1 MNVNIYKFVKQN
13 LNVHIIEGHEYVATA
28 TADVTTAFED
38 DKKYVATCNMILY
51 ITCDECEYI

>member
-1 MNVNIYKFVKQN
+1 M
-13 LNVHIIEGHEYVATA
+13 NVHIIEGHEYVATA